1 MGRCEPSSKSLQEV
15 EDSPRGGCL
24 FLLSVSLM
32 VSVRSNTD
40 AQQKDPKSALQSQFK
55 ASAPNHLLSLSVHLI
70 HRLILSL
77 EKQGPLPCFF
87 PKAELD
93 NIG

>member
-40 AQQKDPKSALQSQFK
+40 TKQKDPKSALQSQFK

-70 HRLILSL
+70 HHLILSL

>member
-15 EDSPRGGCL
+15 EDSPGGGCL

-40 AQQKDPKSALQSQFK
+40 TEQKDPKSALQSQFK

-70 HRLILSL
+70 HRLISL
-77 EKQGPLPCFF
+77 EKQGPPLLLS
-87 PKAELD
+87 KSW
-93 NIG
+93 IR

>member
-40 AQQKDPKSALQSQFK
+40 TEQKDPKSALQSQFK